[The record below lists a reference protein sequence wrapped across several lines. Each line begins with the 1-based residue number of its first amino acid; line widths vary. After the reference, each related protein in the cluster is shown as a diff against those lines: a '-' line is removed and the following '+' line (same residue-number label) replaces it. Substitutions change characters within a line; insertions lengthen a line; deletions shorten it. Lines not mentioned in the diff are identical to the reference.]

1 MEYPFDFEV
10 KSECVSE
17 AFRYLL
23 QRKNATVRE
32 VARETGLPE
41 NSLYGINS
49 RHCDRADMRIL
60 KVLADYFG
68 EDITIF
74 CGLDCYVRPKE
85 LSKQEK
91 DILDIC
97 RELNAEA
104 RQRAY
109 ALLSDIAAN
118 PANQGS

>member
-1 MEYPFDFEV
+1 MTYDFTV

-17 AFRYLL
+17 AFRHLL
-23 QRKNATVRE
+23 RRRNETVRE
-32 VARETGLPE
+32 VARATGLPE
-41 NSLYGINS
+41 NALYGIHS
-49 RHCDRADMRIL
+49 RHCDRADMRVL

-74 CGLDCYVRPKE
+74 CGLDRYVRPRE
-85 LSKQEK
+85 LTRQER

-97 RELNAEA
+97 AKLNADA

-109 ALLSDIAAN
+109 AMLLDMLAN
-118 PANQGS
+118 PANQQS

>member
-1 MEYPFDFEV
+1 MNYPYDFEV

-17 AFRYLL
+17 AFRHLL
-23 QRKNATVRE
+23 RRENATVRE
-32 VARETGLPE
+32 VARATGLPE
-41 NSLYGINS
+41 NALYGINA

-74 CGLDCYVRPKE
+74 CGLDFYVRPKE

-91 DILDIC
+91 DILDIYGK
-97 RELNAEA
+97 LNADA
-104 RQRAY
+104 KQRAY
-109 ALLSDIAAN
+109 AMLSDMFAN
-118 PANQGS
+118 PANQRS